1 MAKFNVRNAQFLTG
15 AAAGVPSTE
24 IAQVRDGDVTLGELS
39 MVETTTITD
48 ATKTMT
54 SGVRETMGGTITIV
68 WDPAAATHSTLMTTY
83 LAKTAI
89 SIGFKL
95 RDTATSPP
103 ATIKHWYGDGFIT
116 NLSAP
121 IASSGGNAVMEC
133 TVTFKLKDKLTVV

>member
-1 MAKFNVRNAQFLTG
+1 MKFNVKNAQFLTG

-68 WDPAAATHSTLMTTY
+68 WDPAAATHSTLMTSY
-83 LAKTAI
+83 LAKTVL

-95 RDTATSPP
+95 RDTAASP

-121 IASSGGNAVMEC
+121 IASGGGNAVMEC
-133 TVTFKLKDKLTVV
+133 TVTFKLKGALTVV

>member
-1 MAKFNVRNAQFLTG
+1 MAKFNVKNSQFLTG
-15 AAAGVPSTE
+15 TVGGAPTTE
-24 IAQVRDGDVTLGELS
+24 IAQVRDGDVTLGEVS
-39 MVETTTITD
+39 MVETTTLTD
-48 ATKTMT
+48 GTKTMT
-54 SGVRETMGGTITIV
+54 AGVRETMGGTITIV
-68 WDPAAATHSTLMTTY
+68 WDPAIATHATLMTAY

-95 RDTATSPP
+95 RDTAASP

-133 TVTFKLKDKLTVV
+133 TVTFKLKGALTVV